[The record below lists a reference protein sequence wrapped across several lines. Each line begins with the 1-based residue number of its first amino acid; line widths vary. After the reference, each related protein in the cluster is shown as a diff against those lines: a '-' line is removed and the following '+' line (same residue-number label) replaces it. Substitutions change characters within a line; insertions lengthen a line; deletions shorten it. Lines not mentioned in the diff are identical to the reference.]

1 MRLVRFGGAMS
12 LDGYIAGPS
21 GEYDWILHDPD
32 IDFGEMQAQ
41 FDTFLSNEVP
51 AIQAFDPG
59 SLIIITF
66 DEGTSNKGPSNSKQ
80 FAGGGNIVFLAIGP
94 GVSANHTDS
103 TPSNHYGL
111 LKTLEACY
119 GLGALSGASAGYDA
133 ATPISGICQ

>member
-1 MRLVRFGGAMS
+1 VESNAAPPTDAGATGARARATGIS
-12 LDGYIAGPS
+12 LRP
-21 GEYDWILHDPD
+21 
-32 IDFGEMQAQ
+32 
-41 FDTFLSNEVP
+41 
-51 AIQAFDPG
+51 
-59 SLIIITF
+59 
-66 DEGTSNKGPSNSKQ
+66 NSKQ

-119 GLGALSGASAGYDA
+119 GLGALNGASTGYEA

>member
-1 MRLVRFGGAMS
+1 MSVFNTATGHADFNLVVPNECEDA
-12 LDGYIAGPS
+12 
-21 GEYDWILHDPD
+21 HDNCQPQKSA
-32 IDFGEMQAQ
+32 IAQ

-119 GLGALSGASAGYDA
+119 GLGALNGASTGYEA